1 MRTGCEPTRFGNEAK
16 TIIHGDALAEL
27 KKIPAESVDLIFAD
41 PTYNIGKNFD
51 GLIEAWKEDLF
62 IDWLFEVIAECHRVL
77 KKQGSMYIMNSTE
90 NRSSFQASIRP
101 SKFLPMLYVGSAKIR
116 STLSAGIFLSSASA
130 SP

>member
-27 KKIPAESVDLIFAD
+27 KKLPTESVDLIFAD
-41 PTYNIGKNFD
+41 PPYNIGKNFD

-90 NRSSFQASIRP
+90 NMPFIDLQCRIYLQVDGFT
-101 SKFLPMLYVGSAKIR
+101 FLKVHSYQRLMISDSLKR
-116 STLSAGIFLSSASA
+116 K
-130 SP
+130 